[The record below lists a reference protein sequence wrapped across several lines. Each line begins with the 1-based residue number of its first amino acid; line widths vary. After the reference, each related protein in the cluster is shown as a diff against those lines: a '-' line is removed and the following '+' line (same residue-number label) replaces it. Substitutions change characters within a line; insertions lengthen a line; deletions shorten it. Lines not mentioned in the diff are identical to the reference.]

1 MAKPITRGGGEWAG
15 CGGLTP
21 LSTLVD
27 QTRVG
32 RWWGGRGAGRGS
44 HTASS
49 RTTCGVATI
58 QHTKREFNQHIQTSL
73 NNWMSLQSLEPS
85 AAAPQ
90 RRQCTS
96 HYSLQHQQGSSGAKG
111 ARVYASWLTAPPCGT
126 IPVRRREDRANSG
139 ERGVANQCLGGET
152 TQQRARE
159 IRSAGR
165 VIRCL
170 NKVKHTNTASST
182 PAPLHPV
189 YRLYGGHPTYKAES
203 ASHRQT
209 YISRGFPRRAW

>member
-49 RTTCGVATI
+49 RTTCGLATI

-85 AAAPQ
+85 AAAPVTSAPHIILYNTNRAHPGQ
-90 RRQCTS
+90 RG
-96 HYSLQHQQGSSGAKG
+96 LSGV
-111 ARVYASWLTAPPCGT
+111 RVYASWLTAHPR
-126 IPVRRREDRANSG
+126 VAQYQSG
-139 ERGVANQCLGGET
+139 GGET
-152 TQQRARE
+152 GQIT
-159 IRSAGR
+159 GR
-165 VIRCL
+165 GGSQ
-170 NKVKHTNTASST
+170 TNA
-182 PAPLHPV
+182 
-189 YRLYGGHPTYKAES
+189 
-203 ASHRQT
+203 
-209 YISRGFPRRAW
+209 